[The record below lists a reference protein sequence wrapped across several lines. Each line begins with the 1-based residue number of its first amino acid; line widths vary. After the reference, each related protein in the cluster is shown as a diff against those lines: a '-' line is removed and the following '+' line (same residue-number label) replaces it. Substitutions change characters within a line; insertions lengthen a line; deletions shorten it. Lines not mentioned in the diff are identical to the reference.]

1 MEELQRIEARKA
13 AVPPI
18 KRYDLDVQPRRRPD
32 WTASQ
37 GELTGYA
44 WIDRFSK
51 LADNPDADCGFV
63 KRKVF
68 FTIEPGQSRVAAGG
82 LKIWRG
88 VQHEDV
94 YFALDTFVEHGDR
107 WSNSEYDTALAVA
120 TVWGGKNE
128 ETWSWEQSLF
138 CCGDLCVFERL
149 TIDAKTASHSDAT
162 WMIINSLLQRLC
174 RRDMAAIVLKAF
186 PLEYEGNATKENRAA
201 FERRRRALVRLY
213 QRRLGFEPVSDPSLA
228 REGWMLKL
236 INDGAKPELSHTAL
250 TGSSL

>member
-68 FTIEPGQSRVAAGG
+68 FTIEHGQSRVAAGSDQERSDYLG
-82 LKIWRG
+82 QPIAPRRETRICHEGPTYRRG
-88 VQHEDV
+88 KS
-94 YFALDTFVEHGDR
+94 A
-107 WSNSEYDTALAVA
+107 
-120 TVWGGKNE
+120 
-128 ETWSWEQSLF
+128 
-138 CCGDLCVFERL
+138 
-149 TIDAKTASHSDAT
+149 
-162 WMIINSLLQRLC
+162 SLLKRPLAPC
-174 RRDMAAIVLKAF
+174 CVEATAAT
-186 PLEYEGNATKENRAA
+186 GQHR
-201 FERRRRALVRLY
+201 
-213 QRRLGFEPVSDPSLA
+213 QCPVHPQ
-228 REGWMLKL
+228 
-236 INDGAKPELSHTAL
+236 
-250 TGSSL
+250 

>member
-18 KRYDLDVQPRRRPD
+18 KRYDLDVQPRRRPN
-32 WTASQ
+32 WTASH

-44 WIDRFSK
+44 RIDRFSK
-51 LADNPDADCGFV
+51 LTDNPDADCGFV

-68 FTIEPGQSRVAAGG
+68 FTIEHGQSRVAAGG

-120 TVWGGKNE
+120 MVWGGKNE
-128 ETWSWEQSLF
+128 ETWSWEQAPF

-149 TIDAKTASHSDAT
+149 AIDVKTASHVCAA
-162 WMIINSLLQRLC
+162 WMIINRLLQRLC
-174 RRDMAAIVLKAF
+174 RREMAAIVLKAF
-186 PLEYEGNATKENRAA
+186 PLEYEGNVTNENRAA
-201 FERRRRALVRLY
+201 FERRCRALVRLY
-213 QRRLGFEPVSDPSLA
+213 QWRLGFEPVPDPSLVQQ
-228 REGWMLKL
+228 GWMLKL
-236 INDGAKPELSHTAL
+236 IKHGAKPEPS
-250 TGSSL
+250 